1 MKHVEVDFSARF
13 VLISVEIGVSLCLL
27 LAIDGILWS
36 TITHWSIFGNRINSQ
51 NCELG
56 VAHNVIACV
65 AIDIAEVLYQSSAL
79 HECVK
84 CMNNHN
90 GCIEII
96 LYNFQQRFRQ
106 IRRIEILNFIRK
118 LDFHLQCSGI
128 TEFCS
133 QYLLESYI

>member
-36 TITHWSIFGNRINSQ
+36 TITHWSIFGDRINSQ

-65 AIDIAEVLYQSSAL
+65 AVDIAEVLYQSSV
-79 HECVK
+79 H
-84 CMNNHN
+84 CMNV
-90 GCIEII
+90 
-96 LYNFQQRFRQ
+96 
-106 IRRIEILNFIRK
+106 
-118 LDFHLQCSGI
+118 
-128 TEFCS
+128 
-133 QYLLESYI
+133 